1 MVIND
6 KKMKYMIIK
15 PKRIEI
21 PPKMIGLRMV
31 RPARLKSKVHKSNV
45 RNLRKHSKKS
55 QRGKILFFTY
65 PSVSEGWRRT
75 NVLRFAFAA
84 RKLGR

>member
-55 QRGKILFFTY
+55 QRG
-65 PSVSEGWRRT
+65 
-75 NVLRFAFAA
+75 
-84 RKLGR
+84 